1 LLTPTGRKLQDGTR
15 AVARQIRTDILPSL
29 TNPPAASSKNADSGL
44 FAPPAVPLPRPPNPE
59 DVTRIGNRLFNTISN
74 QIQRNFET
82 LQSDLMNPSR
92 IPERIAKQAEEIM
105 QEASNVFSETPVGL
119 QEPPYTVVLS
129 AGTEYEIRDYPEY
142 TVATTAMTSGTT
154 NESDDSSPP
163 LILSSFTDQGVAFN
177 TLASYIFG
185 ANTEN
190 RVLDMTTPVTTTMS
204 GEMRFYIPDIVV
216 PPEPLSQDATTTT
229 TALYDT
235 NPTSKIRLERLPA
248 ARLAVRRFT
257 GFCTP
262 GEILRQKEALLSALA
277 LDPNVE
283 VDVPHGQTVGHIVF
297 QYNPPYTLPV
307 IRRNEIAVPVTILS
321 MDGEYYDG
329 IE

>member
-1 LLTPTGRKLQDGTR
+1 M
-15 AVARQIRTDILPSL
+15 ARQIRTDILPSL
-29 TNPPAASSKNADSGL
+29 TNPPAATSKNGDTDGL
-44 FAPPAVPLPRPPNPE
+44 FSPPSVPLPKPPNPE

-74 QIQRNFET
+74 QIQRNIET
-82 LQSDLMNPSR
+82 FQSDLMNPSR

-119 QEPPYTVVLS
+119 QEPPYTVVLT

-142 TVATTAMTSGTT
+142 TVATTTMTDSRLS
-154 NESDDSSPP
+154 ESDAASSSP
-163 LILSSFTDQGVAFN
+163 LIVSSLTDQGVAFN

-185 ANTEN
+185 SNAEN

-204 GEMRFYIPDIVV
+204 GEMRFYIPDAVV
-216 PPEPLSQDATTTT
+216 PPEPLRQDATTTT
-229 TALYDT
+229 TALYNA
-235 NPTSKIRLERLPA
+235 NPGNGKIRLERLPA

-283 VDVPHGQTVGHIVF
+283 VDVPHGQTVGHIVL

-321 MDGEYYDG
+321 MEEDE
-329 IE
+329 E